1 MIGTMIKREIIEMV
15 MNNGIN
21 IVHRPSVPIQPTHST
36 DKRRNQYSTL
46 EEDVQ
51 NGTILIATLHTEVLI
66 IC

>member
-1 MIGTMIKREIIEMV
+1 MIKPEIIEMV

-21 IVHRPSVPIQPTHST
+21 IVHKAFVPTLPFHYM

-46 EEDVQ
+46 EGGVQ
-51 NGTILIATLHTEVLI
+51 NGTILTVILHMAVLI

>member
-1 MIGTMIKREIIEMV
+1 MV

-36 DKRRNQYSTL
+36 DKRRNRYSTL
-46 EEDVQ
+46 EGDAQ

>member
-36 DKRRNQYSTL
+36 DKRRNRYSTL
-46 EEDVQ
+46 EGDAQ
-51 NGTILIATLHTEVLI
+51 NGTILIATLRMAVVI
-66 IC
+66 VC